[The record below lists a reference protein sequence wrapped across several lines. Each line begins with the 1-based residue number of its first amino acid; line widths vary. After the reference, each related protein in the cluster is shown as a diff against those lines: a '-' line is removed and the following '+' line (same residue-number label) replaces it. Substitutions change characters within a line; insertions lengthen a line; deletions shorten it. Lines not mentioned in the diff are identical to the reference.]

1 MTPPPRDCFRKFC
14 IVSSNGKPFNARR
27 LGAAP
32 GVETLMPYEAAAKA
46 IYIRANGAAAYYQA
60 TGLAPAANDA

>member
-1 MTPPPRDCFRKFC
+1 MTPPTRDCFRKFC
-14 IVSSNGKPFNARR
+14 IVSSNGKPFTARR

-46 IYIRANGAAAYYQA
+46 IYIRANGAAA
-60 TGLAPAANDA
+60 